1 MKKYII
7 KRIWQM
13 FVVLFLVSVF
23 CFSLVRFI
31 PGDPIKAIFG
41 EVQYTEE
48 EYQELRSELGLDK
61 PYVEQYFIWIVN
73 FCQGD
78 FGVSYTFNRPVRDLI
93 IQRAPITLYL
103 TTISLLI
110 SIALGICAGVFTAVK
125 RGKPSDTIITLLA
138 NTTHCVPNFWLALL
152 LVFLFS
158 VSLGWLPS
166 YGFAWPSEGI
176 LISFKT
182 CLLPIICFSL
192 GPIAGITRQTRSCML
207 EVIRQDY
214 MRTAKAKGLKRN
226 TVIFQHGLRN
236 ALIPLITFM
245 GMYVSTLLGGS
256 AIIEQVF
263 SIPGMGSLLMTSV
276 SARDFPV
283 IQACVLLMATFS
295 IVINLIVDI
304 LYGYI
309 DPRIR
314 LS

>member
-1 MKKYII
+1 
-7 KRIWQM
+7 
-13 FVVLFLVSVF
+13 
-23 CFSLVRFI
+23 
-31 PGDPIKAIFG
+31 
-41 EVQYTEE
+41 
-48 EYQELRSELGLDK
+48 
-61 PYVEQYFIWIVN
+61 
-73 FCQGD
+73 
-78 FGVSYTFNRPVRDLI
+78 
-93 IQRAPITLYL
+93 
-103 TTISLLI
+103 
-110 SIALGICAGVFTAVK
+110 
-125 RGKPSDTIITLLA
+125 
-138 NTTHCVPNFWLALL
+138 
-152 LVFLFS
+152 
-158 VSLGWLPS
+158 
-166 YGFAWPSEGI
+166 
-176 LISFKT
+176 
-182 CLLPIICFSL
+182 
-192 GPIAGITRQTRSCML
+192 
-207 EVIRQDY
+207 